1 MNSLHENKPKSKFK
15 KLDLQR
21 VIKATSAVKH
31 NNGTETYWM
40 GRCLIHDD
48 KDPSCK
54 IWGEPHDAKVHCF
67 AGCDWKAI
75 RDALLACGCAAFDA
89 DGLDDTPAR
98 EYKKP
103 TPEDDWEHVSP
114 VPDSAPPPLSKFKNY
129 PPPTTGWEYLNE
141 KRQLVGYVFRF
152 DLGDGKKDVVPQTLW
167 KNKATGALV
176 WRWKAHPEPRPL
188 YHLNR
193 IAAHPDRPVVVTEG
207 EKAADAAG
215 KLFPDRV
222 IITSPGGCL
231 AAGKADWTPL
241 KGRDV
246 VIWPDADQAGLKY
259 RDTVARLVHAAGAA
273 SVKVLPVLDGK
284 PEGWDAADALAEG
297 WTPVQAAEYLAQA
310 QPWTPA
316 AVTAPTDAAADDDE
330 ADFTPAPDPW
340 PAPLAEEAFHGL
352 AGEFVRTVNPHS
364 ESDPAA
370 DLVQFLACFGNAIGR
385 GPHWT
390 VSATEH
396 HLNLFIN
403 LVGKTARG
411 RKGTSL
417 DVVLKVFG
425 QVDEVWRR
433 DCVTGGL
440 SSGEGLKYAVRDP
453 VIKNGE
459 IVDHGVVDKR
469 LLVVESEFANVLKVL
484 NREGNTL
491 SPTVRQ
497 AWESGTIKNLT
508 KHDSITATGAHISIV
523 GHITQDEL
531 LKRLAETESSNGFT
545 NRFLWFAVRRSKSL
559 PRGGNLDESAL
570 NSLVIRL
577 HGVLEAARNV
587 GEMGMTEN
595 AWTIWDE
602 IYEDLSRGIPGLL
615 GLVTARAEAQVRR
628 LACLYALLDQ
638 SDIVDV
644 PHLKAALAVWR
655 YAEDSA
661 RYIFGDATGNPV
673 ADTIMSHLRQSPDGL
688 TRKQI
693 REEIFQRNKSSREIG
708 VALNMLEEAGMARK
722 ERIQTGGRPAERW
735 YALTP

>member
-1 MNSLHENKPKSKFK
+1 
-15 KLDLQR
+15 
-21 VIKATSAVKH
+21 
-31 NNGTETYWM
+31 M

-284 PEGWDAADALAEG
+284 PEGWDAADALSEG
-297 WTPVQAAEYLAQA
+297 WIPQDAKNYLSKA
-310 QPWTPA
+310 QPWTPPADTTTPTGA
-316 AVTAPTDAAADDDE
+316 ADYAQADQPTKPICLADVQPVPISWLWEGRIARGKITLIAGNPGLGKSFLALDLAARVSTGIPFPDGTPGCQGKAFLLSAEDDMADTIRPRLDAAGADCGNI
-330 ADFTPAPDPW
+330 
-340 PAPLAEEAFHGL
+340 LARRYG
-352 AGEFVRTVNPHS
+352 
-364 ESDPAA
+364 
-370 DLVQFLACFGNAIGR
+370 DL
-385 GPHWT
+385 
-390 VSATEH
+390 
-396 HLNLFIN
+396 
-403 LVGKTARG
+403 
-411 RKGTSL
+411 
-417 DVVLKVFG
+417 
-425 QVDEVWRR
+425 
-433 DCVTGGL
+433 
-440 SSGEGLKYAVRDP
+440 
-453 VIKNGE
+453 
-459 IVDHGVVDKR
+459 
-469 LLVVESEFANVLKVL
+469 
-484 NREGNTL
+484 
-491 SPTVRQ
+491 
-497 AWESGTIKNLT
+497 
-508 KHDSITATGAHISIV
+508 
-523 GHITQDEL
+523 
-531 LKRLAETESSNGFT
+531 
-545 NRFLWFAVRRSKSL
+545 
-559 PRGGNLDESAL
+559 GNLDAQLPQLETDLKNERPAL
-570 NSLVIRL
+570 LVIDPIMAFLGRL
-577 HGVLEAARNV
+577 DAHRNDEIRSLFARLTELAARYGVAVVVISHLNKSTAQGTAMHRV
-587 GEMGMTEN
+587 TG
-595 AWTIWDE
+595 
-602 IYEDLSRGIPGLL
+602 SL
-615 GLVTARAEAQVRR
+615 GFTAAARAAYLVERDPANPDDRLFLVLKNNLGEDQTGFRFRLIGEPGSTPRVEWDSDPVTITADEVLAQKFGKEPTAQAEAEAWLR
-628 LACLYALLDQ
+628 D
-638 SDIVDV
+638 
-644 PHLKAALAVWR
+644 ALADGPVESNRIKRMAYQDGYSWGTIR
-655 YAEDSA
+655 RAQKNLGIKPKKSGFENGWIWTLPEDAQIDDACAPSAKIAQDAHDSA
-661 RYIFGDATGNPV
+661 KMLKMNEHNSCAPSGNLSIFDESSPAPSEDAQTKESCAPSTDKPPV
-673 ADTIMSHLRQSPDGL
+673 DKSAPD
-688 TRKQI
+688 QM
-693 REEIFQRNKSSREIG
+693 EEEFQ
-708 VALNMLEEAGMARK
+708 
-722 ERIQTGGRPAERW
+722 
-735 YALTP
+735 

>member
-1 MNSLHENKPKSKFK
+1 MNSLHVNNTKSKQSLHNVEIEK
-15 KLDLQR
+15 KVLAAA
-21 VIKATSAVKH
+21 IKFP
-31 NNGTETYWM
+31 
-40 GRCLIHDD
+40 D
-48 KDPSCK
+48 
-54 IWGEPHDAKVHCF
+54 
-67 AGCDWKAI
+67 
-75 RDALLACGCAAFDA
+75 
-89 DGLDDTPAR
+89 AR
-98 EYKKP
+98 EKALKILVS
-103 TPEDDWEHVSP
+103 EDFHDPRHVIIFRALN
-114 VPDSAPPPLSKFKNY
+114 VLHGKY
-129 PPPTTGWEYLNE
+129 PAG
-141 KRQLVGYVFRF
+141 F
-152 DLGDGKKDVVPQTLW
+152 DL
-167 KNKATGALV
+167 LV
-176 WRWKAHPEPRPL
+176 LADYLRQ
-188 YHLNR
+188 
-193 IAAHPDRPVVVTEG
+193 IG
-207 EKAADAAG
+207 EYETIVG
-215 KLFPDRV
+215 NN
-222 IITSPGGCL
+222 
-231 AAGKADWTPL
+231 
-241 KGRDV
+241 
-246 VIWPDADQAGLKY
+246 
-259 RDTVARLVHAAGAA
+259 
-273 SVKVLPVLDGK
+273 
-284 PEGWDAADALAEG
+284 
-297 WTPVQAAEYLAQA
+297 YLAQEVIQADVTGAYIQRHCKIVKDYAVRREAARQA
-310 QPWTPA
+310 QEILNNAGNYELSVIQQKARKIATIL
-316 AVTAPTDAAADDDE
+316 TGAADDEDDKG
-330 ADFTPAPDPW
+330 DFTPIADPW
-340 PAPLAEEAFHGL
+340 PAPLDEAAYHGL
-352 AGEFVRTVNPHS
+352 AGEFVRLVNPHS

-370 DLVQFLACFGNAIGR
+370 DLVQFLTCFGNAIGR

-390 VSATEH
+390 VSATDH

-459 IVDHGVVDKR
+459 IVDHGVVHKR

-545 NRFLWFAVRRSKSL
+545 NRFLWFAVRRSKLL

>member
-1 MNSLHENKPKSKFK
+1 M
-15 KLDLQR
+15 
-21 VIKATSAVKH
+21 
-31 NNGTETYWM
+31 
-40 GRCLIHDD
+40 
-48 KDPSCK
+48 
-54 IWGEPHDAKVHCF
+54 
-67 AGCDWKAI
+67 
-75 RDALLACGCAAFDA
+75 
-89 DGLDDTPAR
+89 
-98 EYKKP
+98 
-103 TPEDDWEHVSP
+103 
-114 VPDSAPPPLSKFKNY
+114 
-129 PPPTTGWEYLNE
+129 
-141 KRQLVGYVFRF
+141 
-152 DLGDGKKDVVPQTLW
+152 
-167 KNKATGALV
+167 
-176 WRWKAHPEPRPL
+176 
-188 YHLNR
+188 
-193 IAAHPDRPVVVTEG
+193 
-207 EKAADAAG
+207 
-215 KLFPDRV
+215 
-222 IITSPGGCL
+222 
-231 AAGKADWTPL
+231 
-241 KGRDV
+241 
-246 VIWPDADQAGLKY
+246 
-259 RDTVARLVHAAGAA
+259 
-273 SVKVLPVLDGK
+273 
-284 PEGWDAADALAEG
+284 
-297 WTPVQAAEYLAQA
+297 
-310 QPWTPA
+310 
-316 AVTAPTDAAADDDE
+316 
-330 ADFTPAPDPW
+330 
-340 PAPLAEEAFHGL
+340 
-352 AGEFVRTVNPHS
+352 
-364 ESDPAA
+364 
-370 DLVQFLACFGNAIGR
+370 
-385 GPHWT
+385 
-390 VSATEH
+390 
-396 HLNLFIN
+396 
-403 LVGKTARG
+403 
-411 RKGTSL
+411 
-417 DVVLKVFG
+417 
-425 QVDEVWRR
+425 
-433 DCVTGGL
+433 TGGL

-545 NRFLWFAVRRSKSL
+545 NRFLWFAVRRSKLL